1 MVGADRQPVSTHQQ
15 HDYYALLGVHPEI
28 GFAELRRVWRR
39 LARRW
44 HPDHAGHAATATFQR
59 ISAAYE
65 VLSDPVARAAYDRRR
80 GISPSRP
87 PDSPSGTTPRRKA
100 PGVALSRLCG
110 PLNSLVACGV
120 ARRIG
125 NDVIEIFPSAQEAT
139 TGGMVTISMRV
150 PVRCPACAGNP
161 LASCSRCENRR
172 TVEEL
177 FSAWLAVPPG
187 VTDGTILTP
196 SALLPG
202 MLHPV
207 TFRIRLGRKPV

>member
-1 MVGADRQPVSTHQQ
+1 MPTDSQ
-15 HDYYALLGVHPEI
+15 HDYYALLGVRPEI

-39 LARRW
+39 LARHW
-44 HPDHAGHAATATFQR
+44 HPDHAGHAATATFQN

-80 GISPSRP
+80 GISPGRS
-87 PDSPSGTTPRRKA
+87 PDSPSAPAPRRKA
-100 PGVALSRLCG
+100 PGVALRRLCG

-125 NDVIEIFPSAQEAT
+125 NDVIEIFPNAQEASS
-139 TGGMVTISMRV
+139 GGMVTISMRV
-150 PVRCPACAGNP
+150 PVRCHACAGDP
-161 LASCSRCENRR
+161 LAPCDRCANTR

-177 FSAWLAVPPG
+177 FSAWLAMPPG

-196 SALLPG
+196 SAVLPG
-202 MLHPV
+202 ILRSV
-207 TFRIRLGRKPV
+207 TFCVRRRRETV